1 MTSGILPGGARTFL
15 GVIEGGQS
23 IFSPSKRGGQIIFL
37 LIIIIKIICILF
49 NMREIF
55 HSVVIFLRCARYFI
69 YLLIL
74 VKFQNFN
81 QHVRITTVLLK
92 LHL

>member
-1 MTSGILPGGARTFL
+1 MIFFVDNNYHNNLYFVQYERILPISCHFFALRALFYL
-15 GVIEGGQS
+15 FVK
-23 IFSPSKRGGQIIFL
+23 IF
-37 LIIIIKIICILF
+37 
-49 NMREIF
+49 
-55 HSVVIFLRCARYFI
+55 
-69 YLLIL
+69 LLIL